1 MLKFNILW
9 VQTTSKCAPL
19 SRSVGTIKMIDI
31 HTIVAVLGVS
41 SLLQLVVLFVQYRL
55 DRSHQGSGWW
65 ASGALA
71 TAVAFVFHYLRD
83 HPVLGATA
91 IVLNNAFFII
101 GLELIFVGVLRFLG
115 RREKPVRLALFCAVF
130 TLIAAYFILVQDN
143 NYVRTVNLTF
153 AIAVISAATAR
164 SLSRPHPQIPS
175 IKPAA
180 NFLAWVFRFHAF
192 VFFSNVIYFLLIDAG
207 GMFTPSLNRMLVYM
221 VVLIDSTLWTFGFI
235 ILVNQRLQAE
245 MRTAKDNAELLFQ
258 ARPDTVIITRMSDGV
273 IEDVN
278 EGFTLMTGYRR
289 EESIGQSILALH
301 LWQNPDESLIFTNE
315 IKANGFCD
323 NQECIFRLKDGT
335 RLYGLVSARVVQ
347 LHGSPRI
354 ISVVR
359 DISERRLMESALKES
374 NARYEELTRRIPV
387 GIYTIRVGADGGYRV
402 EYVSQKLCQLMG
414 VQRYAVLA
422 NAEALF
428 GVIHPED
435 RPLLDE
441 TNRRA
446 GQTLDRFSWDGR
458 FILHNEVRWMKAE
471 SNPVPLPN
479 GDSLWNG
486 VIIDITESKLAA
498 QALQTSET
506 MLREVS
512 QVAKVGGWSL
522 DLASGELALT
532 EETLRIHEI
541 GPDVRLSLDTAMGF
555 YPDEVKPKIRKVL
568 NRAVRE
574 GIPYDM
580 EVPFVSAKGKR
591 LWVRIIARTD
601 QRNEGRGRLYGV
613 FQDITKRK
621 ETERLLQLARFGMDQ
636 AVDEVYY
643 INSDG
648 GFEYVNEAA
657 CRKLGYS
664 REELLTMTVL
674 DMDPLFERERWRQHW
689 QTLKS
694 SGSLTF
700 ETLHRPRN
708 GPPYPVEVH
717 VNLVEIEGQVYTC
730 SVCRDITERKR
741 MEQELRESEF
751 RWKFAIEGGGDGVW
765 DWNAETD
772 EVTYSKLWKSM
783 LGYAEDDILPSNDE
797 WKNRIH
803 PADQDYVATTMQ
815 AYLNHKIDNY
825 LVEYRLRCKDD
836 SYKWILGR
844 GMAVN
849 HAEDGRVLRMIG
861 THSDITKRKQAESK
875 LRETNAYLENLLDYA
890 NAPIIV
896 WDAHLRITRFNHA
909 FETLTGLSEAE
920 VLGQSMELL
929 FPPEWVE
936 DSMAL
941 IRKTVTGEHWK
952 AVEIKILQ
960 RNGEVRTVL
969 WNSATLFAED
979 GQTPLATIAQGL
991 DITERKRFEEEIKQ
1005 LAFFDPLT
1013 QLPNRRLL
1021 QDRLR
1026 QNLASSDR
1034 SRRHQALL
1042 FIDLD
1047 NFKTLND
1054 TLGHDMGDLLLLE
1067 VAQRLSACV
1076 RRCDT
1081 VARLGG
1087 DEFVVMLTDLD
1098 ADPSKAI
1105 VQTQTIGKK
1114 TLDALDQLY
1123 LLDGHEH
1130 HCSASMGITLYVGQ
1144 ANPVEELLKQ
1154 ADIALYQAKA
1164 AGRNTLRFFDNEM
1177 QSVINS
1183 RAAMTHDLR
1192 YALGKN
1198 QFLLYFQAA
1207 VNAENKAIAFEALL
1221 RWQHP
1226 ERGLVMPSDFIPL
1239 AEETG
1244 LIHAIG
1250 DWVLE
1255 SSCALLRSWQS
1266 EPERQGLQLA
1276 VNISV
1281 RQFHQPQFV
1290 EGVMR
1295 MLQDY
1300 QIEPNRLILELTES
1314 VVLADINDAMQ
1325 KMYALKQA
1333 GLRLSLDDFGTG
1345 YSSLAYLTQL
1355 PFDQLKIDQSFV
1367 RNIDIIPNDAII
1379 VRTIIAMAKQLGLD
1393 IVAEGVETAAQREF
1407 LIEQGCPVCQGYL
1420 FGKPVP
1426 VEQFSF

>member
-1 MLKFNILW
+1 M
-9 VQTTSKCAPL
+9 
-19 SRSVGTIKMIDI
+19 
-31 HTIVAVLGVS
+31 
-41 SLLQLVVLFVQYRL
+41 
-55 DRSHQGSGWW
+55 
-65 ASGALA
+65 
-71 TAVAFVFHYLRD
+71 
-83 HPVLGATA
+83 
-91 IVLNNAFFII
+91 
-101 GLELIFVGVLRFLG
+101 
-115 RREKPVRLALFCAVF
+115 
-130 TLIAAYFILVQDN
+130 
-143 NYVRTVNLTF
+143 
-153 AIAVISAATAR
+153 
-164 SLSRPHPQIPS
+164 
-175 IKPAA
+175 
-180 NFLAWVFRFHAF
+180 
-192 VFFSNVIYFLLIDAG
+192 
-207 GMFTPSLNRMLVYM
+207 
-221 VVLIDSTLWTFGFI
+221 
-235 ILVNQRLQAE
+235 
-245 MRTAKDNAELLFQ
+245 
-258 ARPDTVIITRMSDGV
+258 
-273 IEDVN
+273 
-278 EGFTLMTGYRR
+278 
-289 EESIGQSILALH
+289 
-301 LWQNPDESLIFTNE
+301 
-315 IKANGFCD
+315 
-323 NQECIFRLKDGT
+323 
-335 RLYGLVSARVVQ
+335 
-347 LHGSPRI
+347 
-354 ISVVR
+354 
-359 DISERRLMESALKES
+359 
-374 NARYEELTRRIPV
+374 
-387 GIYTIRVGADGGYRV
+387 
-402 EYVSQKLCQLMG
+402 
-414 VQRYAVLA
+414 
-422 NAEALF
+422 
-428 GVIHPED
+428 
-435 RPLLDE
+435 
-441 TNRRA
+441 
-446 GQTLDRFSWDGR
+446 
-458 FILHNEVRWMKAE
+458 
-471 SNPVPLPN
+471 
-479 GDSLWNG
+479 
-486 VIIDITESKLAA
+486 
-498 QALQTSET
+498 
-506 MLREVS
+506 
-512 QVAKVGGWSL
+512 
-522 DLASGELALT
+522 
-532 EETLRIHEI
+532 
-541 GPDVRLSLDTAMGF
+541 
-555 YPDEVKPKIRKVL
+555 
-568 NRAVRE
+568 
-574 GIPYDM
+574 
-580 EVPFVSAKGKR
+580 
-591 LWVRIIARTD
+591 
-601 QRNEGRGRLYGV
+601 
-613 FQDITKRK
+613 
-621 ETERLLQLARFGMDQ
+621 
-636 AVDEVYY
+636 
-643 INSDG
+643 
-648 GFEYVNEAA
+648 
-657 CRKLGYS
+657 
-664 REELLTMTVL
+664 
-674 DMDPLFERERWRQHW
+674 
-689 QTLKS
+689 
-694 SGSLTF
+694 
-700 ETLHRPRN
+700 
-708 GPPYPVEVH
+708 
-717 VNLVEIEGQVYTC
+717 
-730 SVCRDITERKR
+730 
-741 MEQELRESEF
+741 
-751 RWKFAIEGGGDGVW
+751 
-765 DWNAETD
+765 
-772 EVTYSKLWKSM
+772 
-783 LGYAEDDILPSNDE
+783 
-797 WKNRIH
+797 
-803 PADQDYVATTMQ
+803 
-815 AYLNHKIDNY
+815 
-825 LVEYRLRCKDD
+825 
-836 SYKWILGR
+836 
-844 GMAVN
+844 
-849 HAEDGRVLRMIG
+849 
-861 THSDITKRKQAESK
+861 
-875 LRETNAYLENLLDYA
+875 RETNAYLENLLDYA